1 MKRSGG
7 WHCGVWQELIS
18 NVGAGEEGNNFSKN
32 LIVTAPRTILFNQ
45 TSYLKYAD
53 SLLFC
58 KVSVF
63 PGSYSVTPASRSKL
77 FQVKK
82 SIAQL
87 DLSE

>member
-32 LIVTAPRTILFNQ
+32 LIVTAARTILFNQ
-45 TSYLKYAD
+45 TSYLKYAN
-53 SLLFC
+53 SLVFC

-63 PGSYSVTPASRSKL
+63 PGSHSVTPSSRNKL
-77 FQVKK
+77 FQVKN